1 MIRFQPVL
9 IRTQKQAADDAAAV
23 AAHAAARE
31 AAERDEREAQRV
43 DQHRRAVAAA
53 REAGYRDGWDAAQ
66 ADVKARLEQSMITL
80 ADALQEKIDGLDRLL
95 DECRPALTQAIVNH
109 AVRLAEALTGAPFAF
124 DRKILHDRLI
134 VAVSDER
141 GEGIQLVCRAHPVTL
156 AVLGEVL
163 ERVGCTAEP
172 DPEMVPG
179 GIQVLLCEPTTKRQI
194 AEWDATVESQ
204 IAALRA
210 EFGAEHARRPG

>member
-1 MIRFQPVL
+1 MIRFEPVL
-9 IRTQKQAADDAAAV
+9 LRTQKPAADDAAAA

-31 AAERDEREAQRV
+31 ATERAERDAQRSE
-43 DQHRRAVAAA
+43 QHKRALAAA

-66 ADVKARLEQSMITL
+66 ADVKARLEQTMIAL

-109 AVRLAEALTGAPFAF
+109 AVRLAEALTGAPSAF
-124 DRKILHDRLI
+124 DRKALHDRLI
-134 VAVSDER
+134 VTAAAER
-141 GEGIQLVCRAHPVTL
+141 GEGIQLVCRAHPATL
-156 AVLGEVL
+156 ADLSDVLQ
-163 ERVGCTAEP
+163 RVGGAADP
-172 DPEMVPG
+172 DPQMEAG

-204 IAALRA
+204 IATLRA
-210 EFGAEHARRPG
+210 EFGAEHARQSG